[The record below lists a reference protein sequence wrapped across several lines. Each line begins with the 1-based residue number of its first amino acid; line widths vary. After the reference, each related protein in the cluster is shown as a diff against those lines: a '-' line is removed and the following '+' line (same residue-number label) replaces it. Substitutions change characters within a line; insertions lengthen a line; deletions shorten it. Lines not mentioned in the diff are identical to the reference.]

1 MPDAIS
7 ETVLDPFS
15 IYHVVFSVVSDIFF
29 DVGIGIVF
37 YIVSVTTSD
46 DEFFDRVS
54 WEGKN
59 RHWRV
64 LYIPFEQIEDNDRE

>member
-54 WEGKN
+54 
-59 RHWRV
+59 
-64 LYIPFEQIEDNDRE
+64 